1 MSSIGTSK
9 GILEIGKFA
18 FYVSIPI
25 DLMYTLA
32 NNSENMKKLVQKV
45 FFSSICYEIGVAF
58 EVWLDTR
65 PLIAPNTRILP
76 RIPLC
81 GSLECSSGLPMVF
94 WDCTLVLKWST
105 KVILHCTLVLKWSTK
120 VILHC
125 TLSTTLRAL
134 SLGTTLRALRYYLSG
149 LRSELLGI
157 RSAGML
163 MLTIDLV
170 YPYMGWLETRKLN
183 SNPTTSDLLVKPVLG
198 VLLICAVYNEMWNRA
213 YMQPFPAKCRGLGT
227 FLGGNG
233 SFVGKRQRKAWK
245 PVPLCLFGIEGQLE
259 DQQRIGW
266 KLVYVDHEND
276 VLLVGDDPWEKQS
289 DSEGVMRW
297 DQFKSMPL
305 AEPNG
310 NGGFLYQS

>member
-1 MSSIGTSK
+1 
-9 GILEIGKFA
+9 
-18 FYVSIPI
+18 
-25 DLMYTLA
+25 MYTLA
-32 NNSENMKKLVQKV
+32 NNSENMKKLVQKTV
-45 FFSSICYEIGVAF
+45 
-58 EVWLDTR
+58 
-65 PLIAPNTRILP
+65 IALNTRILP
-76 RIPLC
+76 LVSGAFEIQEGTRLSIPLC
-81 GSLECSSGLPMVF
+81 GSLECSGGPPMVF

-105 KVILHCTLVLKWSTK
+105 KVILHCTLGTTLKALSIPLCGSPPLLKWSTK

-134 SLGTTLRALRYYLSG
+134 SLGTTLRALRYYL
-149 LRSELLGI
+149 RPSELLGI

-183 SNPTTSDLLVKPVLG
+183 SNPTTSDLSPKPVLR

-213 YMQPFPAKCRGLGT
+213 YMQPFPAKCRGLEKGAYI
-227 FLGGNG
+227 G
-233 SFVGKRQRKAWK
+233 
-245 PVPLCLFGIEGQLE
+245 FGIEGQLE

-310 NGGFLYQS
+310 NGDFCIKAEIVGI